1 MSNIANLIQEE
12 FLNLNDRMKETTE
25 LYLKLARYC
34 TELIQNA
41 YGEKKLEFPVNLEL
55 IADYV
60 GIKIESDG
68 LNDERNGEFSRI
80 LSRLI
85 ENDKGQIIIIVD
97 NQVGAKTQRYATA
110 HALARYLLRGDAAIL
125 EGTYAIPLIPQ
136 SLDEIMAD
144 VVALFLLLPPELFKI
159 EFKNYLVQMI
169 ENEKPIDVD
178 VWLDYLS
185 NKSMVSL
192 FNLSIGYQQLKQVLS
207 YEKQK
212 QFEAIGFD
220 IDKMVED
227 EYDIVYA

>member
-1 MSNIANLIQEE
+1 
-12 FLNLNDRMKETTE
+12 
-25 LYLKLARYC
+25 
-34 TELIQNA
+34 
-41 YGEKKLEFPVNLEL
+41 
-55 IADYV
+55 
-60 GIKIESDG
+60 
-68 LNDERNGEFSRI
+68 
-80 LSRLI
+80 
-85 ENDKGQIIIIVD
+85 
-97 NQVGAKTQRYATA
+97 
-110 HALARYLLRGDAAIL
+110 
-125 EGTYAIPLIPQ
+125 
-136 SLDEIMAD
+136 MAD